1 MEWAKP
7 ITIGDDV
14 WIGGNVTI
22 LPGVTI
28 GHRCTI
34 GAGSVVTKDIPAD
47 SIAVG
52 NPCHVIKKTS
62 VKEMKSVAIDERF
75 QAEVQQVVCAIP
87 PGWVLTYGHIARLIG
102 HPQHARQ
109 VGLVL
114 KKIGEAQAP
123 CHRVVNSRGDCTM
136 WDEQGALLAPRR
148 CNV

>member
-1 MEWAKP
+1 M
-7 ITIGDDV
+7 
-14 WIGGNVTI
+14 
-22 LPGVTI
+22 
-28 GHRCTI
+28 
-34 GAGSVVTKDIPAD
+34 S
-47 SIAVG
+47 
-52 NPCHVIKKTS
+52 CHQKTP

-123 CHRVVNSRGDCTM
+123 CHRVVNNSGR
-136 WDEQGALLAPRR
+136 LAPM
-148 CNV
+148 